1 MHYNISPLFTVCCT
15 AELSGKNTEIME
27 IGLLQ
32 DESDAATTSLL
43 PLPLLS
49 CGPRSMVPISV
60 PSSSDLESI
69 LSPDPIF
76 SDLQLKEINYNAPG
90 NTAWPPDY
98 ICINLTSGFD
108 SFKIPYWMCWLHCA
122 YWFIQLLSD

>member
-1 MHYNISPLFTVCCT
+1 VCCT

-49 CGPRSMVPISV
+49 CGPRSMV
-60 PSSSDLESI
+60 
-69 LSPDPIF
+69 
-76 SDLQLKEINYNAPG
+76 
-90 NTAWPPDY
+90 
-98 ICINLTSGFD
+98 TSFY
-108 SFKIPYWMCWLHCA
+108 FP
-122 YWFIQLLSD
+122 FV

>member
-1 MHYNISPLFTVCCT
+1 MKYGILKLF
-15 AELSGKNTEIME
+15 LKK
-27 IGLLQ
+27 LQ
-32 DESDAATTSLL
+32 
-43 PLPLLS
+43 
-49 CGPRSMVPISV
+49 VPISV

-122 YWFIQLLSD
+122 YWFIQLFSDYMTFGWS